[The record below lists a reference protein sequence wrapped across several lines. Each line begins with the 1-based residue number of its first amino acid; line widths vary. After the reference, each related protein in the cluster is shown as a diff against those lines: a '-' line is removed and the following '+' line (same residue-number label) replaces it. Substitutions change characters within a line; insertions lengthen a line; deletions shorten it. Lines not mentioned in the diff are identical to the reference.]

1 MQKGHIGHIIN
12 FHMRKAMK
20 NTMIAL
26 LIGLFLASCG
36 MTEIVPGVYEH
47 PLDVPGWVDEAPE
60 DEDVKYFVGASAQFT
75 SEPQARQH
83 ARINAYQQLS
93 EFVGFKLDSKFTEL
107 TGEQTGFGTQFG
119 AGKYLQKKTMVT
131 EVSVGKSF
139 IKEYH
144 MNRLLVNE
152 RPVFVGYVLIG
163 VSRADVAHAIDR
175 SGVLKPNPEKLE
187 QLLDDAKN
195 S

>member
-1 MQKGHIGHIIN
+1 
-12 FHMRKAMK
+12 MK
-20 NTMIAL
+20 NIIIAL
-26 LIGLFLASCG
+26 LASGLLASCG
-36 MTEIVPGVYEH
+36 MTEITPGVYNQ
-47 PLDVPGWVDEAPE
+47 PLDTPSWVDEPPTE
-60 DEDVKYFVGASAQFT
+60 DNVKYFVGASAQFT
-75 SEPQARQH
+75 SEGQARQH

-93 EFVGFKLDSKFTEL
+93 EFVGFRLDSKFTEL

-131 EVSVGKSF
+131 EVAVGKSF

-152 RPVFVGYVLIG
+152 RPIFVGYVLIG
-163 VSRADVAHAIDR
+163 VSRADVAQAINK
-175 SGVLKPNPEKLE
+175 SGVLKPDPKKLE
-187 QLLDDAKN
+187 KLLDDAEN